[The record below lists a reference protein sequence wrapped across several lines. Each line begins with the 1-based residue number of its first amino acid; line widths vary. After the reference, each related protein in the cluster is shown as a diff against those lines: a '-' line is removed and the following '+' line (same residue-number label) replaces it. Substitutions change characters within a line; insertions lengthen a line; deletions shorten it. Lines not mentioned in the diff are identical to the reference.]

1 MSDPNETSAE
11 QASDD
16 SGTTQEQSAQ
26 EQSDVTAAAFAE
38 AAEALSGSDAD
49 DSVNSNSTSGDD
61 AADVLAKLEADRD
74 QYRDAA
80 LRAAA
85 ELDNYRK
92 RVARE
97 AEQIARFSNQPLLL
111 ALLPAIDNLG
121 RTVQAAE
128 QTGNVA
134 DLIQGLQM
142 ILGQFDQ
149 VLSNH
154 NAKPIPSV
162 GEAFDP
168 NLHEALQQLPSA
180 EHPPMTVIQ
189 ELEKGYM
196 LHERVIRP
204 GKVIV
209 SCAPPE

>member
-16 SGTTQEQSAQ
+16 SENTQEK
-26 EQSDVTAAAFAE
+26 SDFTAEAFAE
-38 AAEALSGSDAD
+38 AAEALAGSGSD
-49 DSVNSNSTSGDD
+49 DSQNSTSTSGGDD
-61 AADVLAKLEADRD
+61 LVARLEAERD

-92 RVARE
+92 RVSRE
-97 AEQIARFSNQPLLL
+97 AEQMARFQDLPLIR

-128 QTGNVA
+128 QTGNVT
-134 DLIQGLQM
+134 DLILGLQM

-149 VLSNH
+149 VFTNH
-154 NAKPIPSV
+154 NAKPIASI
-162 GEAFDP
+162 GEMFDP

-189 ELEKGYM
+189 ELEKGYV
-196 LHERVIRP
+196 LHDRVIRP
-204 GKVIV
+204 SKVIV
-209 SCAPPE
+209 ACAPPEQS

>member
-1 MSDPNETSAE
+1 MSDPIETSAE
-11 QASDD
+11 QASAELENARNQGD
-16 SGTTQEQSAQ
+16 A
-26 EQSDVTAAAFAE
+26 TAEAFAE
-38 AAEALSGSDAD
+38 AAEALAGSDAD
-49 DSVNSNSTSGDD
+49 DSVNSGTTSGDGD
-61 AADVLAKLEADRD
+61 IVAKLEAERD

-92 RVARE
+92 RVSRE
-97 AEQIARFSNQPLLL
+97 AEQVARFQDLPLLR
-111 ALLPAIDNLG
+111 ALLPALDNLN

-128 QTGNVA
+128 QTSNVS

-149 VLSNH
+149 VFANH
-154 NAKPIPSV
+154 DAKPIASI

-168 NLHEALQQLPSA
+168 NLHEAIQQLPSA

-189 ELEKGYM
+189 ELEKGYS

-204 GKVIV
+204 SKVIV
-209 SCAPPE
+209 ACAPPEQS